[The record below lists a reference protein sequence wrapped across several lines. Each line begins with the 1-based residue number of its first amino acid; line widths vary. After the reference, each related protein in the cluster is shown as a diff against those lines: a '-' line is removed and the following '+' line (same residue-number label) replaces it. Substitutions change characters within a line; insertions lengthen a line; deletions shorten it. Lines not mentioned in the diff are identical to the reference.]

1 MGPMP
6 AVIVGE
12 VLPVY
17 HVREPG
23 DPAVKIPVKK
33 DPGIQNRHADAFSG
47 EPQAVSRAAADLIFN
62 TVHMQ
67 DSSILFLLPTGYS

>member
-12 VLPVY
+12 VLPIH

-23 DPAVKIPVKK
+23 HPAVKIPVKK

-47 EPQAVSRAAADLIFN
+47 ESQAVSRAAADLIFN

>member
-12 VLPVY
+12 GLPVY
-17 HVREPG
+17 HVCEPG

-33 DPGIQNRHADAFSG
+33 DPGIQNRHADAFSS
-47 EPQAVSRAAADLIFN
+47 ESQAVSRAAADLIFN
-62 TVHMQ
+62 MVHM
-67 DSSILFLLPTGYS
+67 